1 MCEDD
6 ESPEFEFDADRAASL
21 IGKSV
26 LVGLTYV
33 DANGDV
39 EEVVQFFGQITS
51 FDEEMVTIARESGED
66 FTLPPAIEAFE
77 EAESGEYSLRSTG
90 EVIVDPDLISTWTIR
105 APSDDSD

>member
-1 MCEDD
+1 MEDQD
-6 ESPEFEFDADRAASL
+6 EGPQFDSDRAAFL
-21 IGKSV
+21 VGKSV
-26 LVGLTYV
+26 LVGLTYI

-39 EEVVQFFGQITS
+39 DEVVQFFGQITS
-51 FDEEMVTIARESGED
+51 FDEEMVTIARDSGED

-77 EAESGEYSLRSTG
+77 EAEPGEYSLRSTG